1 MTSLNKQN
9 YILKYCKQCLQPDTR
24 PNEKF
29 IDGIC
34 SICRYYNSVSEVD
47 WDIRYDQLKSYL
59 RNRKKQSVKNSFQK
73 FDCMIGVSGGKDS
86 TRQAFWVRD
95 KLGLNPLLWS
105 LAYPPEQICKIGTE
119 NISNLINQGFDLVV
133 SSPAPETWRKL
144 IREAFF
150 KFSNHMRTSELALFS
165 SVPQAALA
173 YKIPIIFWGETP
185 LQVGDLGAVGKEGW
199 DGNNMKNSNTLSSGH
214 NWMLNMGFDQN
225 QLIPY
230 IYPEQSEFE
239 LQDLQIIFLGWYL
252 GDWSLANNATYSN
265 LNGLSNRENSPF
277 ETGDIHGTS
286 ALDDNWQIMNQMIK
300 YYKFGFGFV
309 TEIVCEDLQ
318 RGLMERQRGIDLI
331 KKYDGKCSDQ
341 YINSFCEFIDISV
354 DHFWNHIRDSVNR
367 ELFEVRKN
375 GEIIPKFNVGD
386 SL

>member
-1 MTSLNKQN
+1 M
-9 YILKYCKQCLQPDTR
+9 KYCQNCLQPDTR

-34 SICRYYNSVSEVD
+34 SVCSYYKTIPDID
-47 WDIRYDQLKSYL
+47 WDTRYDQLLHYL
-59 RNRKKQSVKNSFQK
+59 KNTRKKSAKNAFQK

-86 TRQAFWVRD
+86 ARQAVWVRD

-105 LAYPPEQICKIGTE
+105 LAYPPEQIGEIGTD
-119 NISNLINQGFDLVV
+119 NVSNLINLGFDMVV

-144 IREAFF
+144 IRESFF
-150 KFSNHMRTSELALFS
+150 KFSNHMRASELALFS

-173 YKIPIIFWGETP
+173 YKIPIIFWGESP
-185 LQVGDLGAVGKEGW
+185 HQVGDLGALGKEGW

-214 NWMLNMGFDQN
+214 KWMLDLGFSQN
-225 QLIPY
+225 ELIPY
-230 IYPEQSEFE
+230 VYPDDDQFQ
-239 LQDLQIIFLGWYL
+239 LQDLQIIYLGWYL
-252 GDWSLANNATYSN
+252 GDWSLVNNAIYSN
-265 LNGLSNRENSPF
+265 LNGLSNRKNIAV

-318 RGLMERQRGIDLI
+318 RGLIDRETGIDWI
-331 KKYDGKCSDQ
+331 KKYDGKCSNE
-341 YINSFCEFIDISV
+341 YINSFCKFIDISV
-354 DHFWNHIRDSVNR
+354 DEFWNHIRKSVNKD
-367 ELFEVRKN
+367 LFRITKD
-375 GEIIPKFNVGD
+375 GEIIPKFTVGKG
-386 SL
+386 L